1 MEWSNNGNELKQL
14 ILFVL
19 KHSGDQQYEYIF
31 LLNIKRKMIFL
42 SNDDIQHV
50 VYT

>member
-19 KHSGDQQYEYIF
+19 KHSGDQQYIF